1 MLKRIISLIF
11 IVIFSVWFGDYLN
24 HVDFQAVK
32 LQLPSIQKSVQA
44 ITPPKEGY
52 YPVEKVVDGDTIE
65 VNIDGV
71 IEKIRLIGVDTP
83 ETVDPRKPV
92 QCFGKEASDNSKKLL
107 EGKFVKLE
115 ADETQDNRDKYKRLL
130 RYVILE
136 DGTNFN
142 QKLIQDGYAYEY
154 TYDTP
159 YKYQAEFKA
168 AQKDA
173 RENNRGLWSSDSCN
187 GLK

>member
-1 MLKRIISLIF
+1 MFKKLTSLIL

-32 LQLPSIQKSVQA
+32 LQLPSIQKTVQA
-44 ITPPKEGY
+44 LTPPKEGY
-52 YPVEKVVDGDTIE
+52 YQVEKVVDGDTIE
-65 VNIDGV
+65 VNIAGV
-71 IEKIRLIGVDTP
+71 VEKIRLIGIDTP
-83 ETVDPRKPV
+83 ETVDPRKAV

-107 EGKFVKLE
+107 EGQSVKLE
-115 ADETQDNRDKYKRLL
+115 ADDTQDNRDKYKRLL

-142 QKLIQDGYAYEY
+142 KKLIEDGYAHEY
-154 TYDTP
+154 TYDIP
-159 YKYQAEFKA
+159 YKYQSEFKT

-173 RENNRGLWSSDSCN
+173 QENNRGLWSPDTCD
-187 GLK
+187 GKK